1 MTEWISLAEALAIH
15 DAQLAEHGG
24 LAGVR
29 DMTVLESA
37 LAPPQQLQ
45 AYGVPEPDLARSAA
59 ALAFGIARNHA
70 FVDGNKR
77 TSLVATQTFL
87 ILNGG
92 DLQDTQAE
100 KVEIWTDI
108 GAGKMDEE
116 AIAQWIRKH
125 LEKK

>member
-1 MTEWISLAEALAIH
+1 MTEWVSLAEALAIH

-24 LAGVR
+24 SAGVR

-37 LAPPQQLQ
+37 LARPQQLQ
-45 AYGVPEPDLARSAA
+45 AYGDPAPDLARLAA
-59 ALAFGIARNHA
+59 ALAFGIARNDA

-87 ILNGG
+87 ILNGV
-92 DLQDTQAE
+92 DLQATHAE

-108 GAGKMDEE
+108 GAGKMDED
-116 AIAQWIRKH
+116 AIAEWIRKH

>member
-1 MTEWISLAEALAIH
+1 MTEWVSLAEALAIH

-24 LAGVR
+24 SAGVR

-37 LAPPQQLQ
+37 LARPQQLQ
-45 AYGVPEPDLARSAA
+45 AYGDPAPDLARLAA

-87 ILNGG
+87 ILNGV
-92 DLQDTQAE
+92 DLQATHAE

-108 GAGKMDEE
+108 GAGKMDED
-116 AIAQWIRKH
+116 AIAEWIRKH